1 MKLSLKKSFNN
12 WVEVGENEDG
22 SKVKFLLDYP
32 TREQEQH
39 LQTILFGGNYKDND
53 LGLKYSQQYLKY
65 VIKDWE
71 NVFDQDNQL
80 VKCEVING
88 ELEESIWWALVRDG
102 VMALNLFVACQKEL
116 SFTANDKKK

>member
-32 TREQEQH
+32 TREQEQR

-80 VKCEVING
+80 VKCEVIND